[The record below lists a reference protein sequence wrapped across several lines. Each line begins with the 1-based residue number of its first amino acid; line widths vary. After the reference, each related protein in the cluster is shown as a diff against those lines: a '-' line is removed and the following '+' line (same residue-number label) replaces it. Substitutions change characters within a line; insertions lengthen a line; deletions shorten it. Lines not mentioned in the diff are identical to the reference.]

1 MKTEDGSS
9 GLLLVAI
16 ALGMFLDGLDGTIVN
31 VALPKMAE
39 SFSMGTGGISWVVTV
54 YFLVM
59 AGLILIMGRI
69 CDGGAV
75 KKVMVWGF
83 LIFSAGSL
91 ACGFS
96 SGFSVLIAF
105 RVVQGVGAAMLA
117 SSSVMVTVKY
127 LPANRLAFGIAV
139 GLLGSSVGAA
149 LGPALGGIISEFSSW
164 HWIFLINVPMGTI
177 GATIALKA
185 VPEDIGFSSEG
196 FDMKGSILLFLS
208 LVCGLYCVESI
219 PAHGI
224 DTVSVIML
232 VGFLVLFP
240 AFILVERRTSKP
252 VIELSLF
259 RIRRLDA
266 VIVTFILINVCYMG
280 ALYLLP
286 FFLRVEMG
294 LGSFDS
300 SLFLLIPAVATLVLC
315 MKTGKMADERGNRP
329 FVIMGCFVLLA
340 FMICATMMSSSSATW
355 FIVLAM
361 ALLGLTWGVM
371 GGPVGS
377 RLIENV
383 PDDKRG
389 DGSALLSFFIYFG
402 CALGTA
408 VFASLFGVGSGS
420 SGTSI
425 DLLPSAVFLDGFRFA
440 MIIGAFLAV
449 VSLILSWA
457 INERKA
463 DE

>member
-1 MKTEDGSS
+1 MKSEKTSS

-59 AGLILIMGRI
+59 AGLILILGRI

-91 ACGFS
+91 ACGLS
-96 SGFSVLIAF
+96 SGFGMLIAF
-105 RVVQGVGAAMLA
+105 RVVQGIGAAMLA

-127 LPANRLAFGIAV
+127 LPVNRLAFGLAV

-149 LGPALGGIISEFSSW
+149 LGPALGGIITEFSSW
-164 HWIFLINVPMGTI
+164 HWIFLINVPMGFI
-177 GATIALKA
+177 GAVIALRA
-185 VPEDIGFSSEG
+185 VPADTGFSSEG
-196 FDMKGSILLFLS
+196 FDIRGSVLLFLS
-208 LVCGLYCVESI
+208 LICGLYCVESI
-219 PAHGI
+219 PTHGV
-224 DTVSVIML
+224 DTTSLIML
-232 VGFLVLFP
+232 AGFIVLFP
-240 AFILVERRTSKP
+240 AFIFVERRAPKP
-252 VIELSLF
+252 VIDLSLF

-266 VIVTFILINVCYMG
+266 AIVTFILINVCYMG

-286 FFLRVEMG
+286 FFLRVELG

-300 SLFLLIPAVATLVLC
+300 SLFLLIPAVATLILC

-329 FVIMGCFVLLA
+329 FVITGCCIMLM
-340 FMICATMMSSSSATW
+340 FMLCACMMSSASATC
-355 FIVLAM
+355 FIVLTM
-361 ALLGLTWGVM
+361 TLLGLTWGVL

-408 VFASLFGVGSGS
+408 VFASLFGVGSGL

-440 MIIGAFLAV
+440 MVVGALLAA

-457 INERKA
+457 INEGKT
-463 DE
+463 DG